1 MTNAKPTVGNTGLR
15 NGQPFTVDV
24 EFLSDWACGTGTG
37 RHGAVDREVQRDADG
52 LPMLRG
58 KALAAVLRDAA
69 ETVATGLDGGVT
81 GTWHDWV
88 EAVFGSQPGASSRQR
103 LGPGKA
109 GEPRPQPRSTPVPAA
124 LQARPLRLPE
134 EVRRAVA
141 AFDDRDRVLAREAA
155 VLLRPGVQIDQ
166 YRHTA
171 ADDMFRVEERAAVG
185 LTVTTDWQLS
195 FAGLAVGELV
205 PWEAELLLLAA
216 ARLVDAVGGKR
227 RRGAGRCRV
236 TIAGDGASGTGDGT
250 RLADLLRRIDQA
262 KTPAEAMP
270 TTVAETADTQTAE
283 TQTADTMLGAKAKAA
298 PEHRHDLR
306 ITALT
311 PLMVARGV
319 LGNLVLSERFVP
331 GTSLLP
337 MVAKALGDRAT
348 ELITSGQVVVTNAT
362 VEVDGKRSLP
372 LPRALHQFKDADPEQ
387 SDEPPVLVNL
397 LKPRTDDGQR
407 LRTMPGFCIR
417 DTAGGGGIR
426 IAEADLV
433 TQAHAVI
440 DDASQRPT
448 EDSGGL
454 FIHEAIAAGTVLRC
468 ELWLPAD
475 TRLDT
480 EWLNR
485 EHAIGRS
492 RKDDYGHVRVEVIDR
507 PGEPALTSRSED
519 PANGE
524 LVVWLLSDLL
534 LRGPAGAPVTSLDQ
548 LGTVLGAALGIDLT
562 LPEQEP
568 GQPPAEFVT
577 TRRVESWQRRWSM
590 PRPSLTGIAAGSV
603 VRFQMSGVPDD
614 GALRRVEATG
624 LGERTAEGYGRLALQ
639 PWLLGEE
646 TVRLSAP
653 DDQSKGGSNGSRGGE
668 GTARRW
674 LADDVPALAV
684 ELLRRGWR
692 RELHRT
698 AAVRAAD
705 DALRDLLV
713 PGNAT
718 AAQLGVLRT
727 LADRLT
733 AGDGPAQLRGWI
745 AATRRNPPRMQ
756 VWGERRLDQLA
767 LLAGGHEELWTHLGV
782 RPPEPVAGELHRQ
795 AAGWLLTEVAR
806 AEVERRR
813 NPTTDDDQL
822 AGPQAD
828 RNEEVPA

>member
-1 MTNAKPTVGNTGLR
+1 MTNTKSAAGNAELR

-24 EFLSDWACGTGTG
+24 EFLSDWGCGTGTG

-69 ETVATGLDGGVT
+69 ETVATGLDEGVT
-81 GTWHDWV
+81 GTWRTWV
-88 EAVFGSQPGASSRQR
+88 EAVFGSQPGASSLQR
-103 LGPGKA
+103 LGPAAA
-109 GEPRPQPRSTPVPAA
+109 GEPRPQPRSMPVPAA
-124 LQARPLRLPE
+124 LQARPLRLHAD
-134 EVRRAVA
+134 VREAVA
-141 AFDDRDRVLAREAA
+141 AFEDRDRRLAREAA

-171 ADDMFRVEERAAVG
+171 ADDMFRIEERAAVG
-185 LTVTTDWQLS
+185 LTVTADWHLD
-195 FAGLAVGELV
+195 FPGLDVGAPV

-216 ARLVDAVGGKR
+216 ARLVDAIGGKR

-236 TIAGDGASGTGDGT
+236 TIAGHRAGTQ
-250 RLADLLRRIDQA
+250 LATLLGQIDRA
-262 KTPAEAMP
+262 RTPADVRPTNAAP
-270 TTVAETADTQTAE
+270 TTETADAT
-283 TQTADTMLGAKAKAA
+283 LGAMTETL

-362 VEVDGKRSLP
+362 VEVGNKRSLP
-372 LPRALHQFKDADPEQ
+372 LPRSLHQFKDADPDLP
-387 SDEPPVLVNL
+387 DEPPVLVNL
-397 LKPRTDDGQR
+397 LKPRSDDGKR
-407 LRTMPGFCIR
+407 LRTMVGFCVR
-417 DTAGGGGIR
+417 DTVDGGIR
-426 IAEADLV
+426 IAEVDLV

-448 EDSGGL
+448 EESGGL
-454 FIHEAIAAGTVLRC
+454 FVYEAIAAGTVLRC

-475 TRLDT
+475 AQLKTDRL
-480 EWLNR
+480 NG

-492 RKDDYGHVRVEVIDR
+492 RKDDYGHIRVEVIDQ
-507 PGEPALTSRSED
+507 PGEPVLISRDEN
-519 PANGE
+519 PAEGE

-534 LRGPAGAPVTSLDQ
+534 LRGPAGAPVTSPDL
-548 LGTVLGAALGIDLT
+548 LGTVLGEALGVDLT
-562 LPEQEP
+562 LPPLEP

-590 PRPSLTGIAAGSV
+590 PRPSLAGIAAGSV
-603 VRFQMSGVPDD
+603 VRFQMSGVPGDE
-614 GALRRVEATG
+614 ALRRVEAAG

-639 PWLLGEE
+639 PWLLGQE
-646 TVRLSAP
+646 TVRLP
-653 DDQSKGGSNGSRGGE
+653 KPNKNMGGSRGDE

-674 LADDVPALAV
+674 LPDNVPELAV

-705 DALRDLLV
+705 DTLRDLLV

-718 AAQLGVLRT
+718 AAQLGILRT

-756 VWGERRLDQLA
+756 VWGEQRLDQLA
-767 LLAGGHEELWTHLGV
+767 LLASGNEELWTLLGV
-782 RPPEPVAGELHRQ
+782 RPPEPIAGKLYQQ

-813 NPTTDDDQL
+813 NPGTDDDQQ
-822 AGPQAD
+822 AGPEAD
-828 RNEEVPA
+828 RNEEVPV

>member
-1 MTNAKPTVGNTGLR
+1 MTNTKSAAGNAGLR

-69 ETVATGLDGGVT
+69 ETVATGLDEGVT
-81 GTWHDWV
+81 GTWHAWV
-88 EAVFGSQPGASSRQR
+88 EAVFGSQPGASSLQR
-103 LGPGKA
+103 LGPDAA
-109 GEPRPQPRSTPVPAA
+109 GEPRPQPRSMPVPAA
-124 LQARPLRLPE
+124 LQARPLRLHTD
-134 EVRRAVA
+134 VREAVA
-141 AFDDRDRVLAREAA
+141 AFGDRDRVLAREAA

-185 LTVTTDWQLS
+185 LTVTADWQLD
-195 FAGLAVGELV
+195 FPGLAVGDPV

-236 TIAGDGASGTGDGT
+236 TIAGHGTDGGAGP
-250 RLADLLRRIDQA
+250 RLTALLHKIDQA
-262 KTPAEAMP
+262 KTPAKS
-270 TTVAETADTQTAE
+270 VATAGTETAGTT
-283 TQTADTMLGAKAKAA
+283 LGAKAKTS
-298 PEHRHDLR
+298 PEHRQDLR

-362 VEVDGKRSLP
+362 VEVGNERSLP
-372 LPRALHQFKDADPEQ
+372 LPRSLHEFKDADPNR

-397 LKPRTDDGQR
+397 LKPRSDDGKR
-407 LRTMPGFCIR
+407 LRTMVGFCVR
-417 DTAGGGGIR
+417 DTVDGGIR
-426 IAEADLV
+426 IAEVDLV

-440 DDASQRPT
+440 DDTSQRPT
-448 EDSGGL
+448 EESGGL
-454 FIHEAIAAGTVLRC
+454 FVYEAIAAGTVLRC

-475 TRLDT
+475 AELDT
-480 EWLNR
+480 DWING

-492 RKDDYGHVRVEVIDR
+492 RKDDYGHIRVEVIDQ
-507 PGEPALTSRSED
+507 PTKSALTSRDED
-519 PANGE
+519 PIEGE

-534 LRGPAGAPVTSLDQ
+534 LRGPAGAPVTSPNL
-548 LGTVLGAALGIDLT
+548 LGTVLGEALGVDLK
-562 LPEQEP
+562 LPPLKP

-603 VRFQMSGVPDD
+603 VRFQMSGVPTDE
-614 GALRRVEATG
+614 ALHRIEAAG

-639 PWLLGEE
+639 PWLLGQE
-646 TVRLSAP
+646 TVQLPKP
-653 DDQSKGGSNGSRGGE
+653 DKNKDGSRGGE

-674 LADDVPALAV
+674 LPDDVPELAV
-684 ELLRRGWR
+684 DLLERGWR

-705 DALRDLLV
+705 DTLRDLLV

-718 AAQLGVLRT
+718 AAQLGILRT

-733 AGDGPAQLRGWI
+733 AGDGSAQLRSWI

-756 VWGERRLDQLA
+756 VWGEQRLDQLA
-767 LLAGGHEELWTHLGV
+767 LLAGGDEKLWTHLGV
-782 RPPEPVAGELHRQ
+782 RPPEPIAGELYQQ

-813 NPTTDDDQL
+813 NPGTDDDQQ
-822 AGPQAD
+822 AGPEAD
-828 RNEEVPA
+828 RNEEVPV